1 MPNSAQTATYNFIR
15 SEITRLRGPQSHVP
29 LSLDQVT
36 PLADDG
42 DHAIFCVNGAHILVK
57 ESGRVDDKGL
67 PDCPTYAS
75 GLLSGRFLPAIA
87 ADLLRAGN
95 PHKSSLANR
104 SHTPESFVAYLQHG
118 TPLGKSKQNECRG
131 NRVTGQVPGAFSSA
145 PNLGAAKPQ
154 IVGASMSR
162 VPSKE
167 EFLSAVE
174 AYDGDNYL
182 YFDALRNLQAN
193 WGDPAKMADAIW
205 PWLRSWHAPFYRWG
219 NSDPNAIASAIK
231 ENIELL
237 SDLRDRT
244 IDMLCAADEPPIRT
258 LFWAF
263 SKGTG
268 RTNSNGF
275 QPSSVGAA
283 KVLHLLSPGFLPL
296 WDNKISDH
304 YRCEQ
309 DAFGYIKFCRMMKQF
324 AAAIQPYLGKPDD
337 RSLLKRIDEFNYSSI
352 TEGHISVRTCRR

>member
-1 MPNSAQTATYNFIR
+1 MPNATQIATYNFIR

-42 DHAIFCVNGAHILVK
+42 NYAVFRVNGARVIVK
-57 ESGRVDDKGL
+57 PSGKVDDAGL

-95 PHKSSLANR
+95 PHKSALANR

-118 TPLGKSKQNECRG
+118 TVLGRNKPDEYRANQSA
-131 NRVTGQVPGAFSSA
+131 VQVPRSFSSEV
-145 PNLGAAKPQ
+145 NLQAKKPQ
-154 IVGASMSR
+154 IVRASTSL

-167 EFLSAVE
+167 EFLSAVA

-182 YFDALRNLQAN
+182 YFQALHSLRAN

-219 NSDPNAIASAIK
+219 NGDPNAIAFAIK

-237 SDLRDRT
+237 SNLRYRT
-244 IDMLCAADEPPIRT
+244 IDGLCAADEPPIRT

-268 RTNSNGF
+268 RTNSKGF
-275 QPSSVGAA
+275 QPSPVGAA
-283 KVLHLLSPGFLPL
+283 KVLHILSPGFLPL
-296 WDNKISDH
+296 WDTKISDH

-309 DAFGYIKFCRMMKQF
+309 SAFGYTTFCRMMKQF
-324 AAAIQPYLGKPDD
+324 AAAVQPYLGKPDD

-352 TEGHISVRTCRR
+352 TEGHKLAGACGR